1 MHSELLEPSP
11 AYFQDDALPGIIRD
25 VDANLQLDID
35 SEESLAPSREVPKA
49 SCMHGTGDADDTH
62 GSWGVEPRQCAST
75 TRLATSFQGVRADSA
90 DRHLQQVKLI
100 WERGPEARKVRVPY
114 VHSSTGYGEKIT
126 LKVLQVSISAFLCVP
141 AIPVM
146 AYETPERRHRGK
158 RRLLDG
164 EPETPVKC
172 QRVSTVTEPL
182 KWKATQAEV
191 LLDQGVSDSYPLV
204 GRDKECDVLDDFLKS
219 CFGGQPGQRQ
229 PGPGQGSCLY
239 LSGGPGTGKTSSAR
253 GAARA
258 WRAQFPSTRVV
269 EINCMEQLQPSS
281 VAGFYL
287 RLIEVC
293 NLATGSVARPSVT
306 AKSPLDSLMSAA
318 ASSLQR
324 LGSPVILIIDEV
336 DQLVKKPSQCGENS
350 LDNLCNLVLQPE
362 APALAILM
370 IANAVDLLIRAC
382 KQGQEKCAS
391 LLFEPYSA
399 EQLRS
404 IVKAQFAAAGEE
416 GQLAEK
422 ALGRAGIELSI
433 RRVAKHSG
441 DCRHIVRLCEDG
453 FAEAARQ
460 KEAEGGAQDT
470 KKRVLQS
477 DNDPLAEV
485 KHFPT
490 GHQILLGTLSQSE
503 KQDVTFTDLF
513 QRYKAMLSRL
523 KQPAASKPQA
533 NAAISAMEQ
542 RGLLHLR
549 KRRAAKGGNPDQVV
563 ELVVSRKSLQEV
575 LCEASP
581 LLKHCFS

>member
-1 MHSELLEPSP
+1 
-11 AYFQDDALPGIIRD
+11 
-25 VDANLQLDID
+25 
-35 SEESLAPSREVPKA
+35 
-49 SCMHGTGDADDTH
+49 
-62 GSWGVEPRQCAST
+62 
-75 TRLATSFQGVRADSA
+75 
-90 DRHLQQVKLI
+90 
-100 WERGPEARKVRVPY
+100 
-114 VHSSTGYGEKIT
+114 
-126 LKVLQVSISAFLCVP
+126 
-141 AIPVM
+141 
-146 AYETPERRHRGK
+146 
-158 RRLLDG
+158 
-164 EPETPVKC
+164 
-172 QRVSTVTEPL
+172 
-182 KWKATQAEV
+182 
-191 LLDQGVSDSYPLV
+191 
-204 GRDKECDVLDDFLKS
+204 
-219 CFGGQPGQRQ
+219 
-229 PGPGQGSCLY
+229 
-239 LSGGPGTGKTSSAR
+239 
-253 GAARA
+253 
-258 WRAQFPSTRVV
+258 
-269 EINCMEQLQPSS
+269 MEQLQPSS

-293 NLATGSVARPSVT
+293 NAATDSVTKPAVT
-306 AKSPLDSLMSAA
+306 AKSPLSSLMSAA

-336 DQLVKKPSQCGENS
+336 DQLVRKPATENS
-350 LDNLCNLVLQPE
+350 LDNICSLVLQPE

-370 IANAVDLLIRAC
+370 IANAVDLLVRA
-382 KQGQEKCAS
+382 KGQEKCAS

-453 FAEAARQ
+453 FAEAAKQ
-460 KEAEGGAQDT
+460 KETAEAGATGAPVAQRPDT
-470 KKRVLQS
+470 KRVLS

-485 KHFPT
+485 KHFPL
-490 GHQILLGTLSQSE
+490 GHQVLLGTLSQSE

-542 RGLLHLR
+542 RGLVHLR

-581 LLKHCFS
+581 LLKHCFSWSNGTNHVFHVWQLVFFFMDGDVQHESETTQSAC

>member
-1 MHSELLEPSP
+1 
-11 AYFQDDALPGIIRD
+11 
-25 VDANLQLDID
+25 
-35 SEESLAPSREVPKA
+35 
-49 SCMHGTGDADDTH
+49 
-62 GSWGVEPRQCAST
+62 
-75 TRLATSFQGVRADSA
+75 
-90 DRHLQQVKLI
+90 
-100 WERGPEARKVRVPY
+100 
-114 VHSSTGYGEKIT
+114 
-126 LKVLQVSISAFLCVP
+126 
-141 AIPVM
+141 M

-172 QRVSTVTEPL
+172 QRVTVTEPTEPTDPL
-182 KWKATQAEV
+182 KCPKKATQAEV
-191 LLDQGVSDSYPLV
+191 LLDQGVSAGDSYPLV
-204 GRDKECDVLDDFLKS
+204 GREKECDVLDDFLKS
-219 CFGGQPGQRQ
+219 CFGEPGQ
-229 PGPGQGSCLY
+229 PGQGSCLY

-293 NLATGSVARPSVT
+293 NLATGTVARPSVT
-306 AKSPLDSLMSAA
+306 AKSPLSSLMSAA

-453 FAEAARQ
+453 
-460 KEAEGGAQDT
+460 
-470 KKRVLQS
+470 
-477 DNDPLAEV
+477 
-485 KHFPT
+485 
-490 GHQILLGTLSQSE
+490 
-503 KQDVTFTDLF
+503 
-513 QRYKAMLSRL
+513 
-523 KQPAASKPQA
+523 
-533 NAAISAMEQ
+533 
-542 RGLLHLR
+542 
-549 KRRAAKGGNPDQVV
+549 
-563 ELVVSRKSLQEV
+563 
-575 LCEASP
+575 
-581 LLKHCFS
+581 

>member
-1 MHSELLEPSP
+1 MVYLLW
-11 AYFQDDALPGIIRD
+11 LR
-25 VDANLQLDID
+25 
-35 SEESLAPSREVPKA
+35 
-49 SCMHGTGDADDTH
+49 
-62 GSWGVEPRQCAST
+62 
-75 TRLATSFQGVRADSA
+75 
-90 DRHLQQVKLI
+90 
-100 WERGPEARKVRVPY
+100 
-114 VHSSTGYGEKIT
+114 
-126 LKVLQVSISAFLCVP
+126 VLQVSISAFLCVP
-141 AIPVM
+141 AICVM

-172 QRVSTVTEPL
+172 QRVTVTEPTEPTDPL
-182 KWKATQAEV
+182 KCPKKATQAEV
-191 LLDQGVSDSYPLV
+191 LLDQGVSAGDSYPLV
-204 GRDKECDVLDDFLKS
+204 GREKECDVLDDFLKS
-219 CFGGQPGQRQ
+219 CFGEPGQ
-229 PGPGQGSCLY
+229 PGQGSCLY

-293 NLATGSVARPSVT
+293 NLATGTVARPSVT
-306 AKSPLDSLMSAA
+306 AKSPLSSLMSAA

-370 IANAVDLLIRAC
+370 IASAVDLLIRAC

-549 KRRAAKGGNPDQVV
+549 KRRASKGGNPDQVV

-581 LLKHCFS
+581 LLKHCFSWGPVQNGWCQWCHLRKHVFFLGGDLHHESETTRSVCHRGLTWRSWVLVSVACWNQLRVYAGWKNLPHQMILEAATRSFADAPFNQL

>member
-1 MHSELLEPSP
+1 VKSQKLGIEAEAAEP
-11 AYFQDDALPGIIRD
+11 
-25 VDANLQLDID
+25 
-35 SEESLAPSREVPKA
+35 
-49 SCMHGTGDADDTH
+49 
-62 GSWGVEPRQCAST
+62 
-75 TRLATSFQGVRADSA
+75 
-90 DRHLQQVKLI
+90 
-100 WERGPEARKVRVPY
+100 
-114 VHSSTGYGEKIT
+114 
-126 LKVLQVSISAFLCVP
+126 
-141 AIPVM
+141 
-146 AYETPERRHRGK
+146 
-158 RRLLDG
+158 
-164 EPETPVKC
+164 
-172 QRVSTVTEPL
+172 

-191 LLDQGVSDSYPLV
+191 LLDQGVSAGDSYPLV
-204 GRDKECDVLDDFLKS
+204 GREKECDLLDEFLKS
-219 CFGGQPGQRQ
+219 CFKD
-229 PGPGQGSCLY
+229 GPPRSPSQGSRNCLY

-293 NLATGSVARPSVT
+293 NSATGSVTRPSVT
-306 AKSPLDSLMSAA
+306 AKSPMSSLMSAA
-318 ASSLQR
+318 AASLQQ
-324 LGSPVILIIDEV
+324 LGSPVILIVDEV
-336 DQLVKKPSQCGENS
+336 DQLVKKPSSENS
-350 LDNLCNLVLQPE
+350 LDSLRNLVLQPQ

-460 KEAEGGAQDT
+460 KEAAEAGTPEAT

-485 KHFPT
+485 KHFPA
-490 GHQILLGTLSQSE
+490 GHQILLGTLSESE

-533 NAAISAMEQ
+533 MAAISAMEQ

-549 KRRAAKGGNPDQVV
+549 KRRAVKGGNPDQVI